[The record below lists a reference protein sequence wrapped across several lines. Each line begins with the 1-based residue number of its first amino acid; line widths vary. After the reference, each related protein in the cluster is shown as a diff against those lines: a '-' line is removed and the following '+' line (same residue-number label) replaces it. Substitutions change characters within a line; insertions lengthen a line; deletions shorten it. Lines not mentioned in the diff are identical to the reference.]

1 MTERALKKL
10 LNRPYDALIDSETLK
25 EIGATSDCGMTKDV
39 LIFRAE
45 GFVLKFSKLE
55 DEDYCKLEYKNYLRA
70 KTAGVEKILLPT
82 TLFYKNSFGITF
94 YKQPIFYKCQDD
106 LTGYEKKILSRKSK
120 YTQKLTQKR
129 ESKLFNV
136 LDDFFDTA
144 IDDSW
149 MVRAVQY
156 YGYDFMEKVAKWTCE
171 NSINDLHEGNI
182 GYIGNFR
189 PVIFDYSGF

>member
-10 LNRPYDALIDSETLK
+10 LNRPYDALIDSKTLK

-39 LIFRAE
+39 FIFKAE
-45 GFVLKFSKLE
+45 GFVLKFSRLE
-55 DEDYCKLEYKNYLRA
+55 DEDFCKLEYKNYLKA
-70 KTAGVEKILLPT
+70 KAVGVGKILLPT
-82 TLFYKNSFGITF
+82 TFFYKNNFGITF

-106 LTGYEKKILSRKSK
+106 LTCTERKILSHKSK
-120 YTQKLTQKR
+120 YGKKVAWKR
-129 ESKLFNV
+129 ESKIFDL
-136 LDDFFDTA
+136 LDDFFDTT
-144 IDDSW
+144 IDDTW
-149 MVRAVQY
+149 MARAIQY
-156 YGYDFMEKVAKWTCE
+156 YGYDFMRKVADWTCE

>member
-1 MTERALKKL
+1 MIEKTLKKL
-10 LNRPYDALIDSETLK
+10 LNRPYDVLIDSKILK

-39 LIFRAE
+39 LIFKAE

-55 DEDYCKLEYKNYLRA
+55 DEDFCKLEYKNYLRA
-70 KTAGVEKILLPT
+70 KAAGVEKILLPT
-82 TLFYKNSFGITF
+82 TFFYKNNFGITF

-106 LTGYEKKILSRKSK
+106 LTRYERKILSHKSK
-120 YTQKLTQKR
+120 YTQKVTQKR
-129 ESKLFNV
+129 ESKFYDL
-136 LDDFFDTA
+136 LDDFFDTT

-149 MVRAVQY
+149 MVRAIQY
-156 YGYDFMEKVAKWTCE
+156 YGYDFMRKVAKWTCE

>member
-10 LNRPYDALIDSETLK
+10 LNRPYDVLIDSKTLK

-39 LIFRAE
+39 LIFKAE

-55 DEDYCKLEYKNYLRA
+55 DEDFCKLEYKNYLRA
-70 KTAGVEKILLPT
+70 KVTGVEKILLPT
-82 TLFYKNSFGITF
+82 TFFYKNSFGITF

-106 LTGYEKKILSRKSK
+106 LTARETKILYKKSNCLSDLSRKREA
-120 YTQKLTQKR
+120 KL
-129 ESKLFNV
+129 ENL
-136 LDDFFDTA
+136 LDDFFDN
-144 IDDSW
+144 IDASW
-149 MVRAVQY
+149 MVRAIQY